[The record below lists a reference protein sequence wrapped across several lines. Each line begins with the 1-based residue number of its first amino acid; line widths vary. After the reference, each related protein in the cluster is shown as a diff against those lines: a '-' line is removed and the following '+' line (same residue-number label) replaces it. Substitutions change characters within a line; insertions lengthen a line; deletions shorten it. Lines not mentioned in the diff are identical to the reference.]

1 MTVTADWKCNYCSA
15 VFPTRM
21 DKGECPCCGAPGPTR
36 LQEEQKQVI
45 IINNYHYVSKPPVR
59 NSTIRRQYY
68 LPPRRSI
75 KSKLYSTFGFKFA
88 TGLIV
93 VAALVFI
100 YVLIQSLKIGS
111 PSELTNEELRKVA
124 PTAVIVEAVGQNQT
138 KWWESSIEEWLTSSQ
153 SVSLRE
159 NPNVVNLIILDPDEI
174 KIATN
179 VTLQLDESWT
189 QTRPY
194 FVEAVSV
201 IGTQAVVQI
210 GGNQY
215 NLNVYMPFVWQN
227 TSQQIV
233 MVDINGM
240 LWVLDSEDIYLVDI
254 DSVELPVYVEPNPN
268 LEIVFS
274 KQQ

>member
-1 MTVTADWKCNYCSA
+1 MTDWRCSYCSA
-15 VFPTRM
+15 VFPTRT
-21 DKGECPCCGAPGPTR
+21 DKGACPCCGAPNPTK
-36 LQEEQKQVI
+36 LQEELNQVVV
-45 IINNYHYVSKPPVR
+45 INNYHYVSRPPAR
-59 NSTIRRQYY
+59 NSTISRQYY

-75 KSKLYSTFGFKFA
+75 KSKMYSTFGFKFA

-93 VAALVFI
+93 VTAFVFI
-100 YVLIQSLKIGS
+100 YVFIQALKPGT
-111 PSELTNEELRKVA
+111 PSELTNEELREVA
-124 PTAVIVEAVGQNQT
+124 PPAVIVEAVGQNQT
-138 KWWESSIEEWLTSSQ
+138 EWWESSIEEWLTSSQ

-159 NPNVVNLIILDPDEI
+159 SPNIVNLIILDPDQI

-179 VTLQLDESWT
+179 ATLQLDESWT

-210 GGNQY
+210 GGTQY

-227 TSQQIV
+227 TPKQIV
-233 MVDINGM
+233 MVDIDGL
-240 LWVLDSEDIYLVDI
+240 LWVLNSEDANLVDI
-254 DSVELPVYVEPNPN
+254 DHVDLSEYVEPNPN